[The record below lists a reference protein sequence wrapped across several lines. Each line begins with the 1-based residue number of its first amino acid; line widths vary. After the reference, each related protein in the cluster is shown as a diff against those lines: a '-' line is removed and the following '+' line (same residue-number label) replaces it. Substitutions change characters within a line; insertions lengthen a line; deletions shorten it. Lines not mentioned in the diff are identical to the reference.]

1 MRAATKGLLIVV
13 VALAG
18 CSSTA
23 SPIRSG
29 ASPTAIYA
37 PPARLGGQ
45 GSVMYIPGSPPP
57 PSPVEVPPAERI
69 DDPLPVMQNP
79 EAYFGR
85 NIEICGDLARGVDL
99 NFSDGKQY
107 PGYFLFHTGDAGS
120 FMHGR
125 SGIFLPEK
133 KGLAKFVGK
142 SVCVLGKVLH
152 RSGMTPNEL
161 AKLPGR
167 EMSSGAIDTQWHFNV
182 TRIAIR

>member
-1 MRAATKGLLIVV
+1 MRVTAKDLLIVM

-18 CSSTA
+18 CSSPPT
-23 SPIRSG
+23 RSG
-29 ASPTAIYA
+29 SNPTAIYA

-45 GSVMYIPGSPPP
+45 GSIMYIPSSPL
-57 PSPVEVPPAERI
+57 PSSADVSPAERI

-85 NIEICGDLARGVDL
+85 NIEICGDLARGIDM
-99 NFSDGKQY
+99 NISGDRQY
-107 PGYFLFHTGDAGS
+107 PGYFLFHTSGAGS

-125 SGIFLPEK
+125 IGIFLPEK
-133 KGLAKFVGK
+133 KGLATFVGK
-142 SVCVLGKVLH
+142 SACVLGKVLH

-167 EMSSGAIDTQWHFNV
+167 QWTTSAIDTQWHFNV